1 MNRRDFLTR
10 SSMIISGAAL
20 GGGAG
25 LFPQET
31 FAKDILSDE
40 FSIDIV
46 TGHPNQAIRKVEQV
60 IQNAEFHHLP
70 VRFTEYQLHG
80 SHIGDIAYV
89 QSQQLIHFRTATDDV
104 SQQLRET
111 ATALS
116 LPNRYDNPILL
127 RFYAGNPSLVPT
139 DATVFCGD
147 VLVKQLPL
155 NRTKEVYR
163 IEGVRGHV
171 DVAVA
176 HRSVKIVSASCKHKT
191 CMNMGAID
199 QPGQS
204 LVCIPNQ
211 ISVAIAGTNSLGVDG
226 VSY

>member
-10 SSMIISGAAL
+10 SSMMISGAAL
-20 GGGAG
+20 AG
-25 LFPQET
+25 VAGSFPYEA
-31 FAKDILSDE
+31 FAKDVLGDE

-46 TGHPNQAIRKVEQV
+46 TGHPNQAIRKIEQV
-60 IQNAEFHHLP
+60 IQNAVFRHQP
-70 VRFTEYQLHG
+70 VKFTEYQLHG

-104 SQQLRET
+104 SQHLRET

-116 LPNRYDNPILL
+116 LPNRYENPILL
-127 RFYAGNPSLVPT
+127 RFYAGNPSLAPE

-155 NRTKEVYR
+155 NRTREVHR
-163 IEGVRGHV
+163 IEGVQGHV
-171 DVAVA
+171 DIAVA
-176 HRSVKIVSASCKHKT
+176 HRSVKIVAASCKYKT

-211 ISVAIAGTNSLGVDG
+211 ISVAIVGTNSLGVDG
-226 VSY
+226 VTY